1 MDLVAAEVNELYII
15 SVGSYLCMQLN
26 KELPLT
32 GNMYHIKNWINNYP
46 CINFSEMLKW
56 HFQYW
61 CLLIT
66 IPGFSFFEYFIFCVC
81 IKHWIAFK
89 RKWGQSAHS
98 KIYGSR
104 NNVGTQFT
112 SSFQISIQIWFIYV
126 GPLIFYQIV
135 GFPWLWVDLNNAIWY
150 EIQLIYSCI
159 QMSLFLVS
167 PPSPWI
173 QILGIN

>member
-1 MDLVAAEVNELYII
+1 
-15 SVGSYLCMQLN
+15 
-26 KELPLT
+26 
-32 GNMYHIKNWINNYP
+32 
-46 CINFSEMLKW
+46 MLKW
-56 HFQYW
+56 HFQYL

-81 IKHWIAFK
+81 IKHWIVFK

-98 KIYGSR
+98 KICGSR

-126 GPLIFYQIV
+126 GPLIFYQIDC
-135 GFPWLWVDLNNAIWY
+135 FPWLWVDLNNAIWY

-173 QILGIN
+173 QKLGYQVLNKSIWWHFQ

>member
-1 MDLVAAEVNELYII
+1 MRCWNDIFNIDVYWL
-15 SVGSYLCMQLN
+15 QL
-26 KELPLT
+26 P
-32 GNMYHIKNWINNYP
+32 
-46 CINFSEMLKW
+46 
-56 HFQYW
+56 
-61 CLLIT
+61 
-66 IPGFSFFEYFIFCVC
+66 IPRFSFFEYLILCVC
-81 IKHWIAFK
+81 IKHWIVIK
-89 RKWGQSAHS
+89 RKWGQSALS
-98 KIYGSR
+98 KIYGSS

-173 QILGIN
+173 QKLGYQVLNKSIWWHFQ

>member
-1 MDLVAAEVNELYII
+1 MYTRRWCWYIHLVQVTHTQPDKGRCVYTQETPACNQMDLVAAEVNELYII

-32 GNMYHIKNWINNYP
+32 GNLYHIKNWINNYP

-56 HFQYW
+56 HFQYL

-98 KIYGSR
+98 KI
-104 NNVGTQFT
+104 
-112 SSFQISIQIWFIYV
+112 
-126 GPLIFYQIV
+126 
-135 GFPWLWVDLNNAIWY
+135 WL
-150 EIQLIYSCI
+150 Q
-159 QMSLFLVS
+159 Q
-167 PPSPWI
+167 
-173 QILGIN
+173 